1 MTKLT
6 FQVPDR
12 TAVEVE
18 VNQVLNAGY
27 AGRDQERVQA
37 HIDELSELGIPAPT
51 TTPTL
56 YAVSPYLARQAST
69 VDVQHD
75 RTSGEVEWALV
86 ITGDDVL
93 LTVACDHTDRQLEVH
108 GVAWSKNASPDIL
121 GTNAWRLAD
130 LADHLDAVR
139 LRAWVGSGEQRR
151 LIQEGTLADLLPPN
165 YWLDV
170 LRTRGMYRP
179 GTVLLSGTVAM
190 IEGVDQFA
198 EHWEVELSDEV
209 SGRVISHA
217 YDVRTMATPID

>member
-1 MTKLT
+1 MTTLT
-6 FQVPDR
+6 FQVPDH
-12 TAVEVE
+12 TAVEIE

-37 HIDELSELGIPAPT
+37 HIDELSELGIPAPS

-56 YAVSPYLARQAST
+56 YPVSPYLARQVSA

-75 RTSGEVEWALV
+75 RTSGEAEWALV
-86 ITGDDVL
+86 ITEDDVL

-108 GVAWSKNASPDIL
+108 GVAWSKNASPDVL
-121 GTNAWRLAD
+121 GTDAWRLAD
-130 LADHLDAVR
+130 LTDHVDAVR
-139 LRAWVGSGEQRR
+139 LRAWVGVGDERR
-151 LIQEGTLADLLPPN
+151 LIQDGTLGDLLPPT

-170 LRTRGMYRP
+170 LQARGMHRP

-198 EHWEVELSDEV
+198 EHWEVELADEV
-209 SGRVISHA
+209 TGRVISHA
-217 YDVRTMATPID
+217 YDVRTMAPPID